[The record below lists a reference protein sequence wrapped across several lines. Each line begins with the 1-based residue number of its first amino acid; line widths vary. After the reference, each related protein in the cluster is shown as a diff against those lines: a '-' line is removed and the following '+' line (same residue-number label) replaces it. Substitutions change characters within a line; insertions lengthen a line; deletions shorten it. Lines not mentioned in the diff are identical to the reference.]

1 MHEIS
6 IISYVID
13 MVEEQCI
20 KNNITKVAKVILQIG
35 EFSCIDNSSIDFIFK
50 EMSSGSCCEGAKLII
65 EKLLSKAYCNNC
77 HKAFPLKITNSKCPI
92 CNHVSSKI
100 TSGYEILLYRIEG
113 E

>member
-6 IISYVID
+6 IISYV
-13 MVEEQCI
+13 VEKQCI
-20 KNNITKVAKVILQIG
+20 KNNITKVSKVFLQIG

-65 EKLLSKAYCNNC
+65 EKLLSKSYCNNC
-77 HKAFPLKITNSKCPI
+77 HKEFPLKTTNRKCPI
-92 CNHVSSKI
+92 CNQISNEI